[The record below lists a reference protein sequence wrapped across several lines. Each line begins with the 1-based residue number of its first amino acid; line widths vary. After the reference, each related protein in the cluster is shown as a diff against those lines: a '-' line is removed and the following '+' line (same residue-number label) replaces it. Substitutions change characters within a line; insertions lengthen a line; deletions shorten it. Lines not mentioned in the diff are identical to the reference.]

1 MSLRRRWGS
10 VDEAALPEIVFELK
24 TWKDDTAP
32 VVERTVERVDRLE
45 DAVRAFEK
53 QLASATS
60 AVKAVL
66 WVLGLLWT
74 LAIAVLT
81 FVLKGH

>member
-1 MSLRRRWGS
+1 MSSRRHWGS
-10 VDEAALPEIVFELK
+10 VDEAAMPEIVFELK
-24 TWKDDTAP
+24 TWKDDAAP
-32 VVERTVERVDRLE
+32 VVERTVERVETLE
-45 DAVRAFEK
+45 DAVRGFEK

-74 LAIAVLT
+74 IAIAVLG

>member
-1 MSLRRRWGS
+1 M
-10 VDEAALPEIVFELK
+10 PEIVFELK
-24 TWKDDTAP
+24 TWKDDAEP
-32 VVERTVERVDRLE
+32 QLERTVERVDKLE

-66 WVLGLLWT
+66 WVLGLVWAV
-74 LAIAVLT
+74 AIAVLG
-81 FVLKGH
+81 FVLKTH

>member
-1 MSLRRRWGS
+1 M
-10 VDEAALPEIVFELK
+10 PEVVFDLK
-24 TWKDDTAP
+24 LWKDDAEP
-32 VVERTVERVDRLE
+32 QLERTVERVGKLE
-45 DAVRAFEK
+45 DAVRSFEK

-74 LAIAVLT
+74 IAIAVLG